1 MDYTKIV
8 QEEDYLEHHG
18 IKGQKWGI
26 RRYQNADGSLTE
38 EGRRRYDIKEA
49 KIKAKAEKAVAKAN
63 LKSTK
68 LSVKAEKLAAKNLK
82 KATKEQEK
90 LMKMEMKAAK
100 KEAAYARG
108 KAFGESFASS
118 FGRGF
123 GQQFGEGIGKTFG
136 DWQKWKE
143 LKNTAYANETSRM
156 EKELAKR
163 KYDSGFEW
171 AKFQNDWN
179 KTMNDKTKNEA
190 AYIDARAKY
199 NKEVNAYNKA
209 EREWAKYLKHLKD
222 LEQQGGNP

>member
-38 EGRRRYDIKEA
+38 EGKRRYDIKEA

-63 LKSTK
+63 LKAAK
-68 LSVKAEKLAAKNLK
+68 INAKIEKASIKNLK
-82 KATKEQEK
+82 KASKEQAK
-90 LMKMEMKAAK
+90 ILKMEMKAAK

-143 LKNTAYANETSRM
+143 LRNTAYSNKTSRM
-156 EKELAKR
+156 EKELAKA
-163 KYDSGFEW
+163 KYDKGF
-171 AKFQNDWN
+171 NDRTLG
-179 KTMNDKTKNEA
+179 KEETASKA
-190 AYIDARAKY
+190 ALQAARANMVNALNK
-199 NKEVNAYNKA
+199 NKELDLQIRRF
-209 EREWAKYLKHLKD
+209 ERELKEAEKKA
-222 LEQQGGNP
+222 GGNP

>member
-49 KIKAKAEKAVAKAN
+49 KIKAKADRAVARAQV
-63 LKSTK
+63 KSAK
-68 LSVKAEKLAAKNLK
+68 LNAKTEKIAAKNLK
-82 KATKEQEK
+82 KASKEQAK
-90 LMKMEMKAAK
+90 ILKMEMKAAK

-143 LKNTAYANETSRM
+143 LKNTAYSNETARM

-171 AKFQNDWN
+171 NKFQNEWN
-179 KTMNDKTKNEA
+179 KTSNEKTKAEA
-190 AYIDARAKY
+190 AYIDAKAKY
-199 NKEVNAYNKA
+199 NKEINAYNKA
-209 EREWAKYLKHLKD
+209 EREWAKYLKHLKE
-222 LEQQGGNP
+222 LEKQGGNP

>member
-49 KIKAKAEKAVAKAN
+49 KIKAKADRAVARAQV
-63 LKSTK
+63 KSAK
-68 LSVKAEKLAAKNLK
+68 LNAKTEKITAKNLK
-82 KATKEQEK
+82 KASKVQTKI
-90 LMKMEMKAAK
+90 LKMEMKAAK

-123 GQQFGEGIGKTFG
+123 GQQFGEGVGKTFG

-143 LKNTAYANETSRM
+143 LRNTAYSNKTARM
-156 EKELAKR
+156 EKELAKI
-163 KYDSGFEW
+163 KYDKGF
-171 AKFQNDWN
+171 NDRTLG
-179 KTMNDKTKNEA
+179 KEETASKA
-190 AYIDARAKY
+190 ALQAARANMVNALNK
-199 NKEVNAYNKA
+199 NKELDLQLRRF
-209 EREWAKYLKHLKD
+209 ERELREAEKKA
-222 LEQQGGNP
+222 GGNP

>member
-38 EGRRRYDIKEA
+38 EGKRRYDIKEA

-63 LKSTK
+63 LKAAK
-68 LSVKAEKLAAKNLK
+68 INAKIEKASAKNLK
-82 KATKEQEK
+82 KASKEQAK
-90 LMKMEMKAAK
+90 ILKMEMKAAK

-143 LKNTAYANETSRM
+143 LRNTAYSNKTARM
-156 EKELAKR
+156 EKELAKI
-163 KYDSGFEW
+163 KYDKGF
-171 AKFQNDWN
+171 NDRTLG
-179 KTMNDKTKNEA
+179 KEETASKA
-190 AYIDARAKY
+190 ALQAARANMVNALNK
-199 NKEVNAYNKA
+199 NKELDLQLRRF
-209 EREWAKYLKHLKD
+209 ERELREAEKKA
-222 LEQQGGNP
+222 GGNP

>member
-38 EGRRRYDIKEA
+38 EGKRRYDIKEA
-49 KIKAKAEKAVAKAN
+49 KIKAKAEKVVAKAN
-63 LKSTK
+63 LKAAK
-68 LSVKAEKLAAKNLK
+68 INAKIEKASLKNLK
-82 KATKEQEK
+82 KASKEQAK
-90 LMKMEMKAAK
+90 ILKMEMKAAK

-143 LKNTAYANETSRM
+143 LRNTAYSNKTARM
-156 EKELAKR
+156 EKELAKI
-163 KYDSGFEW
+163 KYDKGF
-171 AKFQNDWN
+171 NDRTLG
-179 KTMNDKTKNEA
+179 KEETASKA
-190 AYIDARAKY
+190 ALQAARANMVNALNK
-199 NKEVNAYNKA
+199 NKELDLQLRRF
-209 EREWAKYLKHLKD
+209 ERELREAEKKA
-222 LEQQGGNP
+222 GGNP

>member
-63 LKSTK
+63 LKAAK
-68 LSVKAEKLAAKNLK
+68 INAKIEKASIKNLK
-82 KATKEQEK
+82 KASKEQAK
-90 LMKMEMKAAK
+90 ILKMEMKAAK

-143 LKNTAYANETSRM
+143 LRNTAYSNKTSRM
-156 EKELAKR
+156 EKELAKA
-163 KYDSGFEW
+163 KYDKGF
-171 AKFQNDWN
+171 NDRTLG
-179 KTMNDKTKNEA
+179 KEETASKA
-190 AYIDARAKY
+190 ALQAARANMVNALNK
-199 NKEVNAYNKA
+199 NKELDLQIRRF
-209 EREWAKYLKHLKD
+209 ERELKEAEKKA
-222 LEQQGGNP
+222 GGNP